1 MQGPYPWP
9 SSQDIRLAHQ
19 IVEAGLPLHI
29 AVRDHVI
36 TGSKGRSSMRSMG
49 CFSSRRHCGGGGGSY
64 MERVSRISKHWTWA
78 APLLAWLMILLGFGT
93 SIPAILLAAVL
104 VGAVLAA
111 VHHAELIA
119 HRVGEPFGTFV
130 LAVAVT
136 VIELGL
142 IVALMSAAGESAE
155 TLARDTVFAAVMII
169 LNGLVGICIFLG
181 ALRHKEQIFQQT
193 GVSAS
198 LATLC
203 ALTVLTLIL
212 PNFTVS
218 EPGPVYS
225 FSQLG
230 FVAVVSFLLYATF
243 VAVQTVRH
251 RDYFLPDKAVAADHD
266 SHAEP
271 PSVQRAWLS
280 AALLLACLGA
290 VVLLAKS
297 LATPVESAVAGVGAP
312 RALVGVIIAAL
323 VLLPESIAAVR
334 ATLAN
339 RLQTSLNLGLGSA
352 LATIGL
358 TIPAVAALAIIADM
372 PIALG
377 LDSKSAVLLFLTLIV
392 STLTLGTGK
401 TTILQG
407 AVHLVIFAVYLFTT
421 IVP

>member
-1 MQGPYPWP
+1 MQKALQHWVW
-9 SSQDIRLAHQ
+9 LAPGAAWVL
-19 IVEAGLPLHI
+19 IL
-29 AVRDHVI
+29 
-36 TGSKGRSSMRSMG
+36 GSLG
-49 CFSSRRHCGGGGGSY
+49 
-64 MERVSRISKHWTWA
+64 A
-78 APLLAWLMILLGFGT
+78 AIPALLLGF
-93 SIPAILLAAVL
+93 VL
-104 VGAVLAA
+104 IATVLAA

-119 HRVGEPFGTFV
+119 HRVGEPFGTFL

-136 VIELGL
+136 IIELGL
-142 IVALMSAAGESAE
+142 IITLMVAAGPDAA

-169 LNGLVGICIFLG
+169 LNGLVGICILIG
-181 ALRHKEQIFQQT
+181 AIRHKEQVFQQT

-203 ALTVLTLIL
+203 ALTVLTLVL

-225 FSQLG
+225 FPQLG

-251 RDYFLPDKAVAADHD
+251 RDYFLPGKAIAADPEI
-266 SHAEP
+266 HAEP
-271 PSVQRAWLS
+271 PSLQQAWIS
-280 AALLLACLGA
+280 FALLLACLGA
-290 VVLLAKS
+290 VVLLAKA
-297 LATPVESAVAGVGAP
+297 LAAPIEGAVASAGAP
-312 RALVGVIIAAL
+312 RAVVGVIIAAL
-323 VLLPESIAAVR
+323 VLLPESVAAVR
-334 ATLAN
+334 AALAN

-358 TIPAVAALAIIADM
+358 TIPAVAALSIAVGL

-377 LDSKSAVLLFLTLIV
+377 LDTKSAVLLFLTLIV

-421 IVP
+421 VVP